1 MIHSI
6 LDVLRSLTTPERLI
20 QLLSTLLTGWLGYA
34 VLFILVFAE
43 TGMLVGFFLPGD
55 SLLFTVGVVCGA
67 GHLDIALVNVLL
79 VCAALLGDTSGY
91 LLGRSTGPHIFNRPN
106 SRIFRREHLNRT
118 HEFYEKYGGKTMLY
132 AHFIPIIRTFAA
144 FVAGVGR
151 MNLVRFISFDV
162 FGVTGWVFL
171 MTMAGYTLGGVP
183 WIRHYFDKVILVI
196 IAISLLP
203 AGIEAMRARR
213 RAGETRGRGDA
224 ETQSGRPL

>member
-1 MIHSI
+1 MIHTI

-34 VLFILVFAE
+34 VLFVLVFAE

-79 VCAALLGDTSGY
+79 MCAALLGDTSGY

-106 SRIFRREHLNRT
+106 SRIFRREYLNRT
-118 HEFYEKYGGKTMLY
+118 HEFYEKYGGKTMIY
-132 AHFIPIIRTFAA
+132 AHFIPIIRT
-144 FVAGVGR
+144 
-151 MNLVRFISFDV
+151 FDV

-183 WIRHYFDKVILVI
+183 WVRHYFDKVILVI

-203 AGIEAMRARR
+203 AGIEALRARG
-213 RAGETRGRGDA
+213 RASDA
-224 ETQSGRPL
+224 ETPNGLKLGSSERYIQIH